1 MSTMEKPLAVKAAL
15 KQDQPENSIAL
26 RLVCGLMALIAVGL
40 ACAYTH
46 CAPIPVFIYLWLT
59 MAGCYISYHQR
70 NTRNLLNTLLTVI
83 GLIVVLGMFAV
94 EMWSQF
100 NTIRLEVLI
109 PFIHVLTGL
118 LALHTFDL
126 RTRADL
132 NTNCL
137 IGVGL
142 LLCTLVMARDLAA
155 GIFVFCY
162 MWLAASLFY
171 LDSSSRTRAYG
182 RFTPSEPSSPSRLA
196 MNRESAGYAL
206 LPISAIP
213 LLGLFFFLC
222 LPRVNSIFDM
232 LADRLSHPFVTV
244 SLAPTSSAPIPG
256 SDGTNGSGSGSGK
269 GNGTGSGSG
278 TGRGV
283 IDTGANST
291 VMDTHAPSKDSK
303 AGIPSAMPG
312 EQEGARTDKNGKP
325 VKKGG
330 AGAAD
335 AKSAQDQGPPENEL
349 LMRDKE
355 AVKFDDQL
363 LFEVNAPGDFY
374 YRRLVFDTYNG
385 RTWSKAKE
393 GTLSKCRKLSGG
405 QYQELAGVPS
415 LFLPTD
421 FPTSAVIQE
430 IRVKQ
435 PLGHVIFGATLPQ
448 KIDFPID
455 PVIVDD
461 NGVIRTPGLLKPGM
475 TYRVYSLV
483 PTYNL
488 DTMRKAV
495 DDPQAQARAEKDYPN
510 CLAVPTSVPD
520 EVKDLAK
527 NVAGTD
533 GNWFVKS
540 ERICKFLRAN
550 YHYSSAG
557 DDTPPNA
564 DQDLVDYFLFGAK
577 KEAACGPFASAFAI
591 MCREVG
597 IPARVI
603 GGFAPGE
610 YNGVTGLREVHG
622 KHGHAWAEVLIP
634 KYGWVP
640 FDATPSGILPTPP
653 EEDNSFMASLSRSLG
668 AFEAAFNPA
677 HPTAPGGST
686 TAAGNNANA
695 AKPGSGSSNPI
706 PLPGV
711 KKNSTTTTNGSP
723 MPGGKEDAAKKDTT
737 PAKSPLDY
745 FKKSE
750 TQKWWW
756 LLLEGLMVLGI
767 IPMTLLL
774 AQAIRAAYLQFKAK
788 TSVDKTAK
796 PSTVLYLRVV
806 DDLKRFKISRSPSD
820 TAHDISE
827 RFLTAVEGGMP
838 VHPELPGL
846 LKLFIQ
852 RYTDDRFGAPEESE
866 LRRQELQEIGDKIHT
881 LVRTRVS

>member
-1 MSTMEKPLAVKAAL
+1 MEKPAAVKAAI
-15 KQDQPENSIAL
+15 KQDQPENSIEMRA
-26 RLVCGLMALIAVGL
+26 VCGLMALLSVGM

-59 MAGCYISYHQR
+59 MAGCYVSYHQR

-83 GLIVVLGMFAV
+83 GLIVVLGMFAA

-126 RTRADL
+126 RTRVDL

-142 LLCTLVMARDLAA
+142 LACTLVLGRDLTS
-155 GIFVFCY
+155 GIVVFCY
-162 MWLAASLFY
+162 AWLAASLFY
-171 LDSSSRTRAYG
+171 LDSSSRTRSYG
-182 RFTPSEPSSPSRLA
+182 RFTPTEPSSPSRMA
-196 MNRESAGYAL
+196 MHRESAGYAL

-232 LADRLSHPFVTV
+232 LVDKLSHPFATV
-244 SLAPTSSAPIPG
+244 SMAPAGPSSSPGPGGANGPG
-256 SDGTNGSGSGSGK
+256 S
-269 GNGTGSGSG
+269 GNSHGYGYGSGSG
-278 TGRGV
+278 TGHGV
-283 IDTGANST
+283 MDTGAHSK
-291 VMDTHAPSKDSK
+291 VMDTQSPGKASK
-303 AGIPSAMPG
+303 AGIPSAMPPEAG
-312 EQEGARTDKNGKP
+312 G
-325 VKKGG
+325 VKTGKGG
-330 AGAAD
+330 KSTGQKGAATID
-335 AKSAQDQGPPENEL
+335 TKSAQDQGPPDEEL
-349 LMRDKE
+349 VMRDKE
-355 AVKFDDQL
+355 AAKYDDQL

-385 RTWSKAKE
+385 KTWSKAKE

-405 QYQELAGVPS
+405 LYQELGGVPS
-415 LFLPTD
+415 LFLPEDLRT
-421 FPTSAVIQE
+421 TAVIQE
-430 IRVKQ
+430 ITVRK
-435 PLGHVIFGATLPQ
+435 PMGHVIFGVTLPQ

-461 NGVIRTPGLLKPGM
+461 NGVIRTAGLLKPGM
-475 TYRVYSLV
+475 TYRVYSVV
-483 PTYNL
+483 PSYNL

-495 DDPQAQARAEKDYPN
+495 DDPAAQDRALKEYST
-510 CLAVPTSVPD
+510 CLTVPTVVPE
-520 EVKDLAK
+520 EVKELAK

-540 ERICKFLRAN
+540 ERICKFLRSN
-550 YHYSSAG
+550 YRYSNEGA
-557 DDTPPNA
+557 DTPPDPA
-564 DQDLVDYFLFGAK
+564 QDLVDYFLFGAR
-577 KEAACGPFASAFAI
+577 KEGACGPFASAFTV

-603 GGFAPGE
+603 GGFAPGD
-610 YNGVTGLREVHG
+610 YNGVSGLREVHG
-622 KHGHAWAEVLIP
+622 KHGHAWAEVYIP
-634 KYGWVP
+634 RYGWVP
-640 FDATPSGILPTPP
+640 FDATPSGVLPAPP
-653 EEDNSFMASLSRSLG
+653 EEDNSFMGTLSRSLG
-668 AFEAAFNPA
+668 AMEAAFNPS
-677 HPTAPGGST
+677 HPTTTTSAGST
-686 TAAGNNANA
+686 PTTGNTAGA
-695 AKPGSGSSNPI
+695 PRPGSSNPI
-706 PLPGV
+706 PLPAV
-711 KKNSTTTTNGSP
+711 EKNSTGTSNSAAPLPT
-723 MPGGKEDAAKKDTT
+723 GKTAADQKDT
-737 PAKSPLDY
+737 AASKSPLEY
-745 FKKSE
+745 FKKPE
-750 TQKWWW
+750 TQKWWF
-756 LLLEGLMVLGI
+756 LLLEGLMILGI

-774 AQAIRAAYLQFKAK
+774 AQAIRAGYLQFKAK
-788 TSVDKTAK
+788 TYVDKTAK

-820 TAHDISE
+820 TAHDISQ

-838 VHPELPGL
+838 VHSELPGA

-852 RYTDDRFGAPEESE
+852 KYTDDRFGAPEESE

>member
-1 MSTMEKPLAVKAAL
+1 MNTTEKPAAVKAAI
-15 KQDQPENSIAL
+15 KQDQPENSVIL
-26 RLVCGLMALIAVGL
+26 RVICGLMALLSIGM

-83 GLIVVLGMFAV
+83 GLIVVLGMFAA

-100 NTIRLEVLI
+100 NTIRLEVLV

-126 RTRADL
+126 RTRIDL

-142 LLCTLVMARDLAA
+142 LACTLVLARDLTS
-155 GIFVFCY
+155 GIVVFCY
-162 MWLAASLFY
+162 AWLGASLFY
-171 LDSSSRTRAYG
+171 LDSSSRTRSFG
-182 RFTPSEPSSPSRLA
+182 RFTPTEPSSPSRMA
-196 MNRESAGYAL
+196 MHRESAAYAL

-232 LADRLSHPFVTV
+232 LADKLSHPFATV
-244 SLAPTSSAPIPG
+244 SMTPNGPSSTPG
-256 SDGTNGSGSGSGK
+256 PGGTNGPGGSYGRN
-269 GNGTGSGSG
+269 GNGSGSG
-278 TGRGV
+278 TGHGV
-283 IDTGANST
+283 MDTGARST
-291 VMDTHAPSKDSK
+291 VMDTHAPGKASK
-303 AGIPSAMPG
+303 AGIPSAMPP
-312 EQEGARTDKNGKP
+312 EA
-325 VKKGG
+325 GG
-330 AGAAD
+330 AKTGKGAGKSAAAATD
-335 AKSAQDQGPPENEL
+335 TKSAQDQGPPEDEL

-355 AVKFDDQL
+355 AVKYDDQL

-374 YRRLVFDTYNG
+374 YRRQVFDSYNG
-385 RTWSKAKE
+385 KTWSKAKE

-405 QYQELAGVPS
+405 LYQELGGVPS

-421 FPTSAVIQE
+421 LRATAVIQE
-430 IRVKQ
+430 ITVRK

-461 NGVIRTPGLLKPGM
+461 NGVIRTAGLLKPGM
-475 TYRVYSLV
+475 TFRVYSVV
-483 PTYNL
+483 PNYNL
-488 DTMRKAV
+488 DIMRKAV
-495 DDPQAQARAEKDYPN
+495 DDPAAQERALKDYSN
-510 CLAVPTSVPD
+510 CLTVPAVVPE
-520 EVKDLAK
+520 EVRELAK

-533 GNWFVKS
+533 GNWFVKC
-540 ERICKFLRAN
+540 ERICKFLRSN
-550 YHYSSAG
+550 YRYSNEGA
-557 DDTPPNA
+557 DAPPNA
-564 DQDLVDYFLFGAK
+564 GQDLVDYFLFGDR
-577 KEAACGPFASAFAI
+577 KEGACGPFASAFAI

-603 GGFAPGE
+603 GGFAPGD
-610 YNGVTGLREVHG
+610 YNGVSGLREVHG
-622 KHGHAWAEVLIP
+622 KHGHAWAEVFIP

-640 FDATPSGILPTPP
+640 FDATPSGVLPTPP
-653 EEDNSFMASLSRSLG
+653 EEDNSFMGSLSRSLG
-668 AFEAAFNPA
+668 ALEAAFNPP
-677 HPTAPGGST
+677 HPTATT
-686 TAAGNNANA
+686 TAPTGQTPAPGNTAGA
-695 AKPGSGSSNPI
+695 AKPGSSNPI
-706 PLPGV
+706 PLPAV
-711 KKNSTTTTNGSP
+711 QKNSTGESNKAGP
-723 MPGGKEDAAKKDTT
+723 LPAGKDSTDKKDTT
-737 PAKSPLDY
+737 PPKSPLDY
-745 FKKSE
+745 FKKPG
-750 TQKWWW
+750 TQKWWF

-774 AQAIRAAYLQFKAK
+774 AQAIRAGYLQFKAK
-788 TSVDKTAK
+788 TYVDKTAK

-820 TAHDISE
+820 TAHDISQ
-827 RFLTAVEGGMP
+827 RFLTAVDGGMP
-838 VHPELPGL
+838 VHPELPGM
-846 LKLFIQ
+846 LKLFLQ
-852 RYTDDRFGAPEESE
+852 KYTDDRFGAPEESE